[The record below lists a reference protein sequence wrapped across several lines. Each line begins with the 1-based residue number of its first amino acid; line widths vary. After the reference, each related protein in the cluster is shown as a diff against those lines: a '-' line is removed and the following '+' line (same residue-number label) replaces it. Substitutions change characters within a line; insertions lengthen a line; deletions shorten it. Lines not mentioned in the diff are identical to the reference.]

1 MTTDLAPQHRSA
13 TSALRW
19 VAAALSASQL
29 VTPPVIMSVYG
40 DFLSA
45 RATNDAVITPAGY
58 AFSIWGL
65 ITLLCTVS
73 FVGVARRG
81 LNAPWETRLL
91 VEVSVVFTGF
101 TAWLLVAAQDWLW
114 LSVAVFAVMVV
125 LLIDVMRLLVRHADQ
140 VATPTWLRRLT
151 TTSLG
156 LYLGWSS
163 IAVCVN
169 VAAAL
174 IDGGWS
180 PSEYLWQ
187 AVVLVVATLVGLGLT
202 VFVRADLGYVAAV
215 LWAFVAVVIGAAQ
228 NDAVPLSVAAAAAS
242 VLVLVTAVVLR
253 VRDGRTG
260 HHPVSTGAHPLGHRS
275 R

>member
-1 MTTDLAPQHRSA
+1 MTTDVAPQHRSA
-13 TSALRW
+13 TTALRW
-19 VAAALSASQL
+19 VAAALSATQL
-29 VTPPVIMSVYG
+29 VTPPIIMSVYG

-140 VATPTWLRRLT
+140 LATPTWLRRLT

-174 IDGGWS
+174 IDDGWS
-180 PSEYLWQ
+180 PTEYVWQ
-187 AVVLVVATLVGLGLT
+187 AVVLVAATIVGLALT
-202 VFVRADLGYVAAV
+202 VFLRAEGGYVAAV
-215 LWAFVAVVIGAAQ
+215 LWAFVAAAIGAALD
-228 NDAVPLSVAAAAAS
+228 DAVPLSAAAAAAA
-242 VLVLVTAVVLR
+242 VLVVVAAVLLHA
-253 VRDGRTG
+253 RDRR
-260 HHPVSTGAHPLGHRS
+260 AS

>member
-1 MTTDLAPQHRSA
+1 MTTGIAPQHRS
-13 TSALRW
+13 TTTALRW

-29 VTPPVIMSVYG
+29 VTPPIIMSVYG

-45 RATNDAVITPAGY
+45 RATSDAVITPAGY

-73 FVGVARRG
+73 FVAVARKG

-91 VEVSVVFTGF
+91 VEVSVVFAGYT
-101 TAWLLVAAQDWLW
+101 TWLLVAAQDWLW
-114 LSVAVFAVMVV
+114 LSVVVFAVMVV

-140 VATPTWLRRLT
+140 LTTPTWLQRLT

-180 PSEYLWQ
+180 PTEYAWQ
-187 AVVLVVATLVGLGLT
+187 AVVLVAAAVVGLALT
-202 VFVRADLGYVAAV
+202 VFLGAEVGYVAAV
-215 LWAFVAVVIGAAQ
+215 LWAFVAAAVGAAQ
-228 NDAVPLSVAAAAAS
+228 NDAVPLSVAAATAS
-242 VLVLVTAVVLR
+242 ALVLVTAVLLR
-253 VRDGRTG
+253 ARNRRGLG
-260 HHPVSTGAHPLGHRS
+260 PLKQ
-275 R
+275 